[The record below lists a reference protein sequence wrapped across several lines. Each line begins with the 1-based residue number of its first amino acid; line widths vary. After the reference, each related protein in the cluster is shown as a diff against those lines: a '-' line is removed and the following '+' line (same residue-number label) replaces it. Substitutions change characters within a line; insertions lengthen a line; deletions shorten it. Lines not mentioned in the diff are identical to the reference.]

1 MLVQLTAFADNAS
14 EKFDLDVGMLSEK
27 QIQSTG
33 QKFYKIDLRSLVNR
47 DIKDDVPGDHKGGWS
62 DQGDN
67 DLRKFDK
74 FGSEVMLGVP
84 FDFIDPDKNGRKAVL
99 GLRGQN
105 DTGLPTSVEVPVSR
119 VTAGAYFVQASPF
132 CSGTCGRYTWVYE
145 DGTEAYMDIVQNVH
159 ICDFWGRSSYDYVRP
174 VWSTSLGDGSMRSLY
189 LFAMNNPYPEKKVK
203 SLKLSTDG
211 GGAYIMIMAITL
223 TDKGPYLS
231 KTSSS
236 ESITTS
242 TFGWYGYTQPDD
254 AKVSGSALDF
264 SSYLDAP
271 AGKHGYVKADGELL
285 KFGDGTAAKFW
296 GADIIG
302 GAAFPEKTE
311 ADRAAERIAHCGI
324 NLIRFSHIEEGF
336 DEQKKDKLYYFV
348 SRLKEKG
355 VYSYISA
362 FSGDSDGIGT
372 YFDKVVIE
380 KKKDFLNSLMNSNN
394 PYTGMALSR
403 DPAVCMLELVDSLS
417 VFDYG
422 SGYGANAAK
431 DGAQRD
437 ELDRLFNEFLTEKY
451 QNDAKLS
458 KAWTSVY
465 DKQDNEKLELMN
477 IKLGT
482 KLDNR
487 FVSNQCRADAAEFM
501 KKLAKSFYAEMK
513 SVLKNSEIMIT
524 INSPKQG
531 NMTAAG
537 AALSAETDFIVG
549 KSFNAAPF
557 GTSDFITED
566 SSFEQYGSMTKNKQN
581 MISQLACGAPADKP
595 YIANWGSAM
604 PNLYFSEASVMTAAF
619 SAQKNWSA
627 IQHSFANEKYSDKN
641 YIDDFYS
648 IYNNPVRLA
657 LAPVAAALY
666 YNFPSEKTKVQ
677 NVGEEISAG
686 KEKTDGLIPD
696 SGIFKANTRIKFSA
710 KSDNAMKSS
719 PNVYKTNNIYMDFS
733 LGLFEARCD
742 TGEVVSGFLNGAEE
756 LPTFTV
762 DADNSFVTAALISLD
777 GKKLSSSDHMLF
789 TALCGN
795 QNYKSRVNLIRNRYD
810 SLGEEKIV
818 VEAITG
824 SAVIKATGNYE
835 IYPLTS
841 SGERKAPLT
850 VTKTSLG
857 YTKFE
862 LASSNEAIQYEIVRK

>member
-1 MLVQLTAFADNAS
+1 
-14 EKFDLDVGMLSEK
+14 
-27 QIQSTG
+27 
-33 QKFYKIDLRSLVNR
+33 
-47 DIKDDVPGDHKGGWS
+47 
-62 DQGDN
+62 
-67 DLRKFDK
+67 
-74 FGSEVMLGVP
+74 MLGVP

-105 DTGLPTSVEVPVSR
+105 DTGLPTMVEVPVDR
-119 VTAGAYFVQASPF
+119 VAAGAYFVQASPW
-132 CSGTCGRYTWVYE
+132 CSGTCGRYAWVYE
-145 DGTEAYMDIVQNVH
+145 DGTEAYIDIVQNVH
-159 ICDFWGRSSYDYVRP
+159 ICDFWGRNSYDYVRP
-174 VWSTSLGDGSMRSLY
+174 VWSATANDGSLRSLY

-223 TDKGPYLS
+223 TDKGPYLP

-285 KFGDGTAAKFW
+285 EFEDGTAAKFW

-302 GAAFPEKTE
+302 GAAFPEKAE

-324 NLIRFSHIEEGF
+324 SLIRFSGIEDNF
-336 DEQKKDKLYYFV
+336 DDLKKDKLYYFI
-348 SRLKEKG
+348 SKLREKG
-355 VYSYISA
+355 IYSYISA
-362 FSGDSDGIGT
+362 FSGESDGIGT
-372 YFDKVVIE
+372 YFDKTVID
-380 KKKDFLNSLMNSNN
+380 KKKAFLNNLMNSEN
-394 PYTGMALSR
+394 PYTGMALSQ
-403 DPAVCMLELVDSLS
+403 DPSVCMLELVDSLS

-431 DGAQRD
+431 GSAQRD
-437 ELDRLFNEFLTEKY
+437 ELDRLFNEFLLEKY

-458 KAWTSVY
+458 KAWTAVY
-465 DKQDNEKLELMN
+465 DKQENESLELMN
-477 IKLGT
+477 IRFGT
-482 KLDNR
+482 KLDNQ
-487 FVSNQCRADAAEFM
+487 FVSKQCRSDAAEFM

-513 SVLKNSEIMIT
+513 SVIGSSKIMVT
-524 INSPKQG
+524 LNSPEQG

-537 AALSAETDFIVG
+537 AALNSETDFVAG
-549 KSFNAAPF
+549 KSFNAAPL
-557 GTSDFITED
+557 GKSDFITAD
-566 SSFEQYGSMTKNKQN
+566 SSFEQYGSMTKNKDN
-581 MISQLACGAPADKP
+581 MIAQLACRAPAGKP

-604 PNLYFSEASVMTAAF
+604 PNLYFSEASVMMAAY

-666 YNFPSEKTKVQ
+666 YNFPPEETKVQ
-677 NVGEEISAG
+677 NIGEDVLAG
-686 KEKTDGLIPD
+686 KKKTDGLIPD
-696 SGIFKANTRIKFSA
+696 SGIFKENTRIKFSA
-710 KSDNAMKSS
+710 KQDNASKSS
-719 PNVYKTNNIYMDFS
+719 PNVFKTNDIYMDFS

-742 TGEVVSGFLNGAEE
+742 TGEVVSGYLNGAEE
-756 LPTFTV
+756 LPAFTI

-777 GKKLSSSDHMLF
+777 GKKLSASDHMLF

-824 SAVIKATGNYE
+824 SAVIKTTGNYE

-850 VTKTSLG
+850 VTKTALG